1 MKQELSK
8 VTDSSAFVL
17 SEEQIA
23 TLSQAGLIPKGT
35 PSSQVEIFA
44 QVCQE
49 KGLSP
54 FSKEIHLVKY
64 GGIYAPIVGIDGRRK
79 IAAETGVHL
88 GTSTAMYNR
97 MSNGSFYSLAECKA
111 KGMKVPHTCTIIVK
125 KLVGTHVVEFS
136 AEVAFDEFKKSGSW
150 SSMPFHRLAVVAE
163 SHALR
168 KAFPNRFSGLLLEE
182 EVHLLSDTQQ
192 FESAVN
198 DTVTIESKND
208 RESFL
213 KTTKAGLENFDNY
226 IEFVGFSIA
235 NPDLAKDEDVL
246 EMLKSN
252 KQRLLDALKKEV
264 AAIEEED
271 ELNEKWVSDGFE
283 KADTKKP
290 NWINEVR
297 AIFGDRLSDLQNGEV

>member
-1 MKQELSK
+1 MKQELTS
-8 VTDSSAFVL
+8 VDQNAYLLSA
-17 SEEQIA
+17 EQIE
-23 TLSQAGLIPKGT
+23 TLSQAGVIPKNT
-35 PSSQVEIFA
+35 PAAQVQIFA

-54 FSKEIHLVKY
+54 FSREIHLISY
-64 GGIYAPIVGIDGRRK
+64 GGTYAPIVGIDGRRK

-88 GTSTAMYNR
+88 GTSAAMYNR
-97 MSNGSFYSLAECKA
+97 KSDASFYSLAECKT
-111 KGMKVPHTCTIIVK
+111 KGMKTPHTCTIIVK
-125 KLVGTHVVEFS
+125 KLVGGHIVEFS

-198 DTVTIESKND
+198 DTVTSESKED
-208 RESFL
+208 REIFL
-213 KTTKAGLENFDNY
+213 KTTKQGLEAFDNY
-226 IEFVGFSIA
+226 IEFVSFSIA
-235 NPDLAKDEDVL
+235 NPGLGKDEDVL
-246 EMLKSN
+246 GMLKAN
-252 KQRLLDALKKEV
+252 KQRLLGALTKEV
-264 AAIEEED
+264 QAIESED

-283 KADTKKP
+283 KADEKKP
-290 NWINEVR
+290 KWINEVK
-297 AIFGDRLSDLQNGEV
+297 AIFGDRLSNIQNGEV